1 MSREELVSA
10 DQVEKEAQIM
20 LSMVE
25 NIRSGA
31 IEASRS
37 EQGELRY
44 RITDKG
50 RSIVEAMG
58 KSGELPL

>member
-1 MSREELVSA
+1 MSSEELVSA
-10 DQVEKEAQIM
+10 DQVEKEAQVM

-25 NIRSGA
+25 NIRTGA
-31 IEASRS
+31 VEAYRS

-50 RSIVEAMG
+50 QAIVEAMG
-58 KSGELPL
+58 K